1 MSVVI
6 VATAFPSPEHKAEV
20 IAAVEV
26 AVDRVHAEEPGCEL
40 YAQHEGRDRLVM
52 IEKYASE
59 DAMAGHVRGAA
70 LADPQAGL
78 AGKLQGDLDVQ
89 VLTPH
94 PAGTPAKGAL

>member
-1 MSVVI
+1 
-6 VATAFPSPEHKAEV
+6 
-20 IAAVEV
+20 
-26 AVDRVHAEEPGCEL
+26 
-40 YAQHEGRDRLVM
+40 
-52 IEKYASE
+52 
-59 DAMAGHVRGAA
+59 MAGHVRGAA